1 MAAIL
6 RVKRRC
12 NDERKDALVIACKR
26 SKTTENEIENAA
38 DVTPVTAFVKFAGTI
53 ANQDEDVV
61 EHLVKTLG
69 KEELE
74 ANYKQH
80 VVDIKRKTREKI
92 KQQSMESRYK
102 VINCRRSLDT
112 SNLEKLDDKV
122 TTVIDIEDSVS
133 CSASKDAEPAKPEE
147 FVYDLYYTETGDDV
161 IIDDFISIHVLDQ
174 EFVFD
179 TYRDRNEC
187 EDEFASEDSNSESN
201 WRNDYPDTES
211 SDSSI
216 DEEDIKR
223 AVMRNVL
230 DDEESDLSSEDD
242 SLYVVDGTSIR
253 KDVMRIFIDDEES
266 TSCSEHEYKLVNS
279 VVTKSLSHIVTDDL
293 DYDDFSQDEFLYAV
307 DEQDVESFG
316 MKYAEYKA
324 KVFQEFN
331 NPEDNLNEYSGVN
344 ITEIVD
350 DEEEKTTSPSQ
361 VTENV
366 K

>member
-38 DVTPVTAFVKFAGTI
+38 DVTPVTAYVKFAGTI
-53 ANQDEDVV
+53 TNQEEDVV

-69 KEELE
+69 KEELQ

-80 VVDIKRKTREKI
+80 VVDIKRKTRENI
-92 KQQSMESRYK
+92 KQQSMEGRYK

-112 SNLEKLDDKV
+112 SNLEQLDDKV
-122 TTVIDIEDSVS
+122 TTVIDIEDSIS

-187 EDEFASEDSNSESN
+187 EDEFTSEDSNSESN

-223 AVMRNVL
+223 AVRRHFM
-230 DDEESDLSSEDD
+230 DDEDSDSSEDD
-242 SLYVVDGTSIR
+242 SFYMTDDTNIR
-253 KDVMRIFIDDEES
+253 KGVMRIVIDDEES
-266 TSCSEHEYKLVNS
+266 SEDEYNLANNK
-279 VVTKSLSHIVTDDL
+279 VTNNLMHTVTDDL
-293 DYDDFSQDEFLYAV
+293 DYDVSSEDDFVYAV
-307 DEQDVESFG
+307 DEQDVERYG
-316 MKYAEYKA
+316 IKYAKFKA
-324 KVFQEFN
+324 SIFQELN
-331 NPEDNLNEYSGVN
+331 KPEDNLNEYSGVS